1 MIKLIAADMDGTLL
15 DSQKRLPPELPALLA
30 ELKAAGIRFAAA
42 SGRQYYTLEAQL
54 APCGGEILYL
64 AENGTMV
71 FSDGAPIFL
80 DPIAEEDWKAAVRLL
95 RGIPGACPVLCCP
108 DTAYFED
115 GDPEFLEN
123 AGMYYL
129 RRKRVDDLLA
139 VKAQVCKIAVYDLR
153 GAEHNSFAAVRGRL
167 GPRLKATLSGEK
179 WIDLM
184 GGSNKGTALAALQ
197 QRLSI
202 LPEETMAFGDYLN
215 DLEMMDRCFYSC
227 AMANAHPALAA
238 RCRFTVGSND
248 ENGVAAAI
256 REMVLGEGG
265 FAVREIPFG
274 GEEYAQC
281 LRLREEVL
289 RRPLGLTLFAEDLS
303 GEGNCRHIAALRGEK
318 AAGTAQLLPDP
329 ERPGA
334 MRVRQVAVSADCRG
348 QGLGRKML
356 DFAVRLAVR
365 EGFSAVT
372 VHARETAAGFYRKM
386 GFIQTGPGFLEVGIP
401 HLPMELTLRGELR

>member
-30 ELKAAGIRFAAA
+30 ELKVAGIRFAAA

-71 FSDGAPIFL
+71 FSGGTPIFL

-129 RRKRVDDLLA
+129 RRRRVDDLLA

-202 LPEETMAFGDYLN
+202 LPEETMAFGDYLK
-215 DLEMMDRCFYSC
+215 DRCFYSC

-281 LRLREEVL
+281 LRLRDEVL
-289 RRPLGLTLFAEDLS
+289 RRPLGLNLFAEDLS

-356 DFAVRLAVR
+356 DFAAKLAAR

-401 HLPMELTLRGELR
+401 HLPMELTLRGEPR

>member
-1 MIKLIAADMDGTLL
+1 
-15 DSQKRLPPELPALLA
+15 
-30 ELKAAGIRFAAA
+30 
-42 SGRQYYTLEAQL
+42 
-54 APCGGEILYL
+54 
-64 AENGTMV
+64 
-71 FSDGAPIFL
+71 
-80 DPIAEEDWKAAVRLL
+80 
-95 RGIPGACPVLCCP
+95 
-108 DTAYFED
+108 
-115 GDPEFLEN
+115 
-123 AGMYYL
+123 
-129 RRKRVDDLLA
+129 
-139 VKAQVCKIAVYDLR
+139 
-153 GAEHNSFAAVRGRL
+153 
-167 GPRLKATLSGEK
+167 
-179 WIDLM
+179 
-184 GGSNKGTALAALQ
+184 
-197 QRLSI
+197 
-202 LPEETMAFGDYLN
+202 MAFGDYLN

-281 LRLREEVL
+281 LRLRDEVL
-289 RRPLGLTLFAEDLS
+289 RRPLGLNLFAEDLS

-401 HLPMELTLRGELR
+401 HLPMELALRGEPR